1 MDTKEQI
8 IQLAFDKLTLF
19 SGHLKAFE
27 NIPQQNFSAK
37 DFTAIDRLKAGI
49 EALDSIVI
57 KAQNFSEESDEP
69 LDLSPEKAAISLAD
83 ETVGE
88 LENKNLGENV
98 KDPLT
103 KDDPT
108 ADNEDKDDDESHSS
122 DDKDDAATEY
132 VKKLLS
138 DQKGDMTDEQKEE
151 ELEDFRPNIIDEP
164 VKEAFFSYVD
174 EYTMKN
180 FGGYVSIGDKTI
192 STDLGA
198 WNKAAD
204 KKLDQYPISD
214 KNVSLLEKG
223 GKGFLIGLGLHY
235 ALSALKRNLDYK
247 DYVKKCEEQ
256 GIEPINKSDYTIGNL
271 ENLKESAIIGGTLGA
286 SGNILRDHLET
297 KSGKNFSLTQQ
308 DILDI
313 MEYSNINAVR
323 NMAICFSNQYGKKPD
338 IESKEF
344 HNWLNGANEIYFSEL
359 KDQFNRNINRV
370 IDYSIREYPFFQM
383 ANFATMKDAVKGGA
397 IGGLI
402 GGLGM
407 GAIEAIKKNKDYD
420 MYAAQERAQGRV
432 PISRAKWVFLS
443 DEVLKK
449 AGMGALGGVAAGSTI
464 NIIRNKDN
472 HGHQNLPP
480 AEPPQDSNN
489 NNKKKQINYR
499 NLNLLKATG
508 AELEKYK
515 QQYLNLQ
522 GKDKNFVLKSGKTVG
537 QERDELINKI
547 QGIEADMEGYSKG
560 IGGNNLFTAQRDKAK
575 IEDRIQNLQGYLS
588 AAQQRGDDIFDRLKS
603 NDIIGYN
610 RIRKLINGRGFTPE
624 IEQKIKIKFDELNK
638 LKKQHE
644 YYNKVDKQGNP
655 LYKLTT
661 GKQVNLI
668 TTTNRGNTS
677 ITNNK
682 VVDEKTA
689 AGKHNA
695 MYESKINEL
704 VNDLRFLFGS
714 AEVSTHRNF
723 SDIILDYYKQLW
735 MDKYVECFCNKL
747 EERGV
752 IL

>member
-49 EALDSIVI
+49 DALDSIVI

-83 ETVGE
+83 ETVSE
-88 LENKNLGENV
+88 LENKNIDENV
-98 KDPLT
+98 KDPLI

-122 DDKDDAATEY
+122 NDKDDAATEY

-138 DQKGDMTDEQKEE
+138 DQKGDMTEEQKEE

-344 HNWLNGANEIYFSEL
+344 HNWLNEANEIYFSEL

-407 GAIEAIKKNKDYD
+407 GAMEAIKKNKDYD

-464 NIIRNKDN
+464 NIIRNRDN
-472 HGHQNLPP
+472 QGQQNLPP

-489 NNKKKQINYR
+489 SDKKKQINYR
-499 NLNLLKATG
+499 NLNLLKS
-508 AELEKYK
+508 AENE
-515 QQYLNLQ
+515 
-522 GKDKNFVLKSGKTVG
+522 LKAYQS
-537 QERDELINKI
+537 RL
-547 QGIEADMEGYSKG
+547 
-560 IGGNNLFTAQRDKAK
+560 
-575 IEDRIQNLQGYLS
+575 
-588 AAQQRGDDIFDRLKS
+588 DRLKS
-603 NDIIGYN
+603 VHDDTTMKDGRTARQIKDELSNKITYLTQDIEYTRNNGGDIIDQLRNGN
-610 RIRKLINGRGFTPE
+610 NISWKKFISHINGRNLDKAAQNE
-624 IEQKIKIKFDELNK
+624 IKANLDIINK
-638 LKKQHE
+638 LNSQKEWYSKHGGALSTGNQIRKVNI
-644 YYNKVDKQGNP
+644 YNK
-655 LYKLTT
+655 
-661 GKQVNLI
+661 
-668 TTTNRGNTS
+668 GNTS
-677 ITNNK
+677 ITKDKISDELTGYGKFNNTYGQDKNTAINNIAKVLASKGIGISGIFKKNNK
-682 VVDEKTA
+682 
-689 AGKHNA
+689 H
-695 MYESKINEL
+695 
-704 VNDLRFLFGS
+704 
-714 AEVSTHRNF
+714 F
-723 SDIILDYYKQLW
+723 SDLILDYYKQLW